1 MNELPS
7 QPAFQNCLNTYFLST
22 DENGRE
28 VELLLTR
35 VSDLLTTHNSQSFS
49 ILYQGPVGHLMPQR
63 IYHLSHPQLGEFDI
77 FMVPVARQ
85 ADGFLYEA
93 VFNQILV

>member
-22 DENGRE
+22 DETGRE

-35 VSDLLTTHNSQSFS
+35 VSDLKTTHNSQSFS
-49 ILYQGPVGHLMPQR
+49 ILVQGPADHLMPQR

-77 FMVPVARQ
+77 FIVPVARQ
-85 ADGFLYEA
+85 ADGFVYEA